1 MAGPRDRAWVGP
13 VALIIALGLSAQP
26 LPGWMA
32 PARPDWVALVLI
44 YLGIHTPQ
52 RLVLVQAVVAGLLLD
67 ALQGTPLGQH
77 VLALVL
83 CCYLPLK
90 LHLRLMLVPIW
101 QTMLLT
107 AVFTAIYQFVMFW
120 INGATGNDIGAAFY
134 LWPLASNAIV
144 WPLLLTLLD
153 VARLGR
159 RSSD

>member
-1 MAGPRDRAWVGP
+1 MAGARDRAWVGP
-13 VALIIALGLSAQP
+13 VAILIALALAAHP
-26 LPGWMA
+26 LPGPFS

-90 LHLRLMLVPIW
+90 LHLRLSLVPIW

-107 AVFTAIYQFVMFW
+107 AVFTAIYQFVLFW
-120 INGATGNDIGAAFY
+120 CNGATGNDIGANFY
-134 LWPLASNAIV
+134 LWPPVTNALV
-144 WPLLLTLLD
+144 WPIVLTLLD
-153 VARLGR
+153 RTRLGR
-159 RSSD
+159 RSAD